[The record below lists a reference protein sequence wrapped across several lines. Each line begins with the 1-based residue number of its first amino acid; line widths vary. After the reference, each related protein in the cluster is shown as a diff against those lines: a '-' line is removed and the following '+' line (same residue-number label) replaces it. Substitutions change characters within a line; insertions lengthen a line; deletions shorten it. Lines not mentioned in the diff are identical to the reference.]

1 MSALSASF
9 ASVVLTPAVAAPGA
23 QPAEALLG
31 QAVVVL
37 AAAVVVVF
45 LCSRLRIPP
54 VVGLLITGLVIG
66 PTALGWI
73 PDPEGVEVFAEVG
86 VVLLLFAIG
95 LELSFGE
102 LRQLGR
108 PFLLGGS
115 VQWGVT
121 AAATAGVAVLLGQ
134 PVTTALAI
142 GFAVGLSST
151 AVVLKLYADR
161 RETET
166 PQGRAVLG
174 VLLFQDFLIV
184 LLIVL
189 VPVLAGEADASAGE
203 LALRLLGATGAVA
216 AVFLLARF
224 VVPHLF
230 DHLVGTRIRE
240 LFILAALATCLGMA
254 WFTHALGFSF
264 ALGAFLAG
272 LLVSESDYA
281 HQVIADVEPFR
292 DLFAS
297 VFFISIGM
305 LVDLPFALANLPA
318 LLGLAVLLV
327 VGKALVAAIAVAVSG
342 FPVRIAVVAGLGLAQ
357 IGEFSFVLMEVAR
370 GHGLLGEKGFQVL
383 LVAAVFTLAVTP
395 LLIRTAPAA
404 GHRAADLLSRRPE
417 SLPDE
422 VEGRVNHVILVGYGL
437 TGKLVARVL
446 GEARIPFVVLE
457 LNPAT
462 VSAARKEEVPILY
475 GDAARRAILEE
486 AGVERARAIV
496 FAVSD
501 REAVRRSVPLAR
513 ELHPEIEIVVRTRTV
528 DEIDRLQEAGANQV
542 VAEEFES
549 AIEVFTRVLALFHV
563 PRNVVRALT
572 RTLRGEGYRM
582 LRAERLVEG
591 ASEAVLTALEAG
603 TTDLFRVS
611 AGASAAGRTLRELD
625 LRQKT
630 GASVIA
636 VVRGESPRVNPDPT
650 LTLEPGDTLVLVG
663 SHEEID
669 RAFAHLEPPAEA
681 GPAPPRAG

>member
-1 MSALSASF
+1 MPVLLALAP
-9 ASVVLTPAVAAPGA
+9 LPAV
-23 QPAEALLG
+23 PAEDLLRE
-31 QAVVVL
+31 AVIVL
-37 AAAVVVVF
+37 AAAVAVVF
-45 LCSRLRIPP
+45 ACSRLRIPP
-54 VVGLLITGLVIG
+54 VVGLLLTGLAIG
-66 PTALGWI
+66 PTGLGWI
-73 PDPEGVEVFAEVG
+73 PDPEGVEIFAEVG

-102 LRQLGR
+102 LRELGR

-134 PVTTALAI
+134 PLTSALAI

-174 VLLFQDFLIV
+174 ILLFQDFLIV

-189 VPVLAGEADASAGE
+189 VPVLAGEAEASTGE
-203 LALRLLGATGAVA
+203 LTLRLAGATGAVA

-305 LVDLPFALANLPA
+305 LVDLPFALGNLPA

-327 VGKALVAAIAVAVSG
+327 AGKTLVAALAAALSG
-342 FPVRIAVVAGLGLAQ
+342 FPVRIAVIAGLGLAQ

-370 GHGLLGEKGFQVL
+370 GHGLLGEQGFQVL
-383 LVAAVFTLAVTP
+383 LVSAVFTLAVTP
-395 LLIRTAPAA
+395 LLIRAAPAV
-404 GHRAADLLSRRPE
+404 GRRAADRLSRRPE
-417 SLPDE
+417 APLEEAEALS
-422 VEGRVNHVILVGYGL
+422 GHVVLVGYGL
-437 TGKLVARVL
+437 TGRLVARVL

-457 LNPAT
+457 LNPVT
-462 VSAARKEEVPILY
+462 VRSAGREGVPIQY
-475 GDAARRAILEE
+475 GDATRRAILEQ
-486 AGVERARAIV
+486 AGIERARAIV
-496 FAVSD
+496 LAVTD
-501 REAVRRSVPLAR
+501 REAVRRSVRLAR
-513 ELHPEIEIVVRTRTV
+513 ELHPEIEILVRTRTV
-528 DEIDRLQEAGANQV
+528 QEIDALREAGADQV

-549 AIEVFTRVLALFHV
+549 AIEVYSRVLALFHV
-563 PRNVVRALT
+563 PRNVVRAVT

-582 LRAERLVEG
+582 MRSETLPAG
-591 ASEAVLTALEAG
+591 ASEAILATLEAG
-603 TTDLFRVS
+603 TTDLYRVPDPS
-611 AGASAAGRTLRELD
+611 RGAASPGGPAGKTLRDLD
-625 LRQKT
+625 LRRRT

-636 VVRGESPRVNPDPT
+636 VVRGEEPRTSPDPT
-650 LTLEPGDTLVLVG
+650 LVLEPGDTLVLVG
-663 SHEEID
+663 SHDEID
-669 RAFAHLEPPAEA
+669 RAFQHLDHPDHSAPLPP
-681 GPAPPRAG
+681 